1 MNIKVARHAI
11 CAIAMCTGLLSLATK
26 PADAAVIFVFE
37 NTSVAGLPSGQI
49 NYLYD
54 IDLQSTTDAGTGQPT
69 DLFTAGGST
78 FGTLYDI
85 QGFVSATLT
94 AGDPFTLSTQGI
106 GITPGG
112 TAPGDDPGLTN
123 VTLTYTGATSTSSI
137 SYSLALTVDST
148 GSVLN
153 PSGQYTGQDIK
164 NTGAASGT
172 DLGNIGNVAVPSAV
186 PEPASLF
193 SFAGGAALL
202 LFGGLRR
209 RKSNS

>member
-85 QGFVSATLT
+85 QGFVSAPLT
-94 AGDPFTLSTQGI
+94 AGEPFTLSTQGI
-106 GITPGG
+106 G
-112 TAPGDDPGLTN
+112 
-123 VTLTYTGATSTSSI
+123 
-137 SYSLALTVDST
+137 
-148 GSVLN
+148 
-153 PSGQYTGQDIK
+153 
-164 NTGAASGT
+164 
-172 DLGNIGNVAVPSAV
+172 
-186 PEPASLF
+186 
-193 SFAGGAALL
+193 
-202 LFGGLRR
+202 
-209 RKSNS
+209 